1 MAEESFN
8 SILNEICQ
16 SKTDH
21 QQQLCQSFH
30 IYTSDKTKQR
40 WDFES
45 QQSSFLDGIKA
56 KLRAVK
62 QALNSTVISV
72 TNNFT
77 TIGATLTKVEG
88 DTARM
93 SVLLEENHSQL
104 HQLRDNKAARV
115 ITMLEHRERLDNM
128 DAILIRVSRSIMKT
142 VNLVQE
148 MDSKVS
154 ASRPTAADK
163 NRPIE
168 YPLDPGFVSPTRP
181 LPHDGLQPSPV
192 DSVPDPSTTATVDN
206 PDNCDPPVAQSLA
219 PHQLAN
225 VNFGPG
231 GLMSQRALSYPSGDQ
246 SSSIDHLPPA
256 GPCQV
261 HFKNP
266 TDYRFDDS
274 HPLAVDTSEDHMEPA
289 NVGGHIKPPRPSDK
303 ECQARNR
310 QTSLFD
316 VARLA
321 SLAYHRNHYSI
332 QTINIPFIHTCGY
345 QTILPTAAE
354 DVLLCYQ
361 DIQQVHRKV
370 RLGWTNPRTHIS
382 GRILEKGLLIFL
394 KLKMLLAKD
403 TVQFYDKLQELSA
416 GYLIPLMTFEVIQ
429 LEFNFEGLFVPRLGT
444 ECYADCAAALMEVLP
459 RLLPSHDSEVQVA
472 ISAVRGKSKNGYDL
486 F

>member
-8 SILNEICQ
+8 SILNEIFQ
-16 SKTDH
+16 SETDH
-21 QQQLCQSFH
+21 QQQLCQSFR

-45 QQSSFLDGIKA
+45 QQFSFLDGIEA

-62 QALNSTVISV
+62 QALNSTVVSI
-72 TNNFT
+72 TNNFV

-115 ITMLEHRERLDNM
+115 TTMLEHRECLDNM
-128 DAILIRVSRSIMKT
+128 DAILIRISKSIMKT

-154 ASRPTAADK
+154 ASRPTAADE

-168 YPLDPGFVSPTRP
+168 CPLDPGFVYPTRP
-181 LPHDGLQPSPV
+181 LPHDGSQPSPV
-192 DSVPDPSTTATVDN
+192 DSVPDPSTTATADD
-206 PDNCDPPVAQSLA
+206 PDDCDPPATQSLA

-231 GLMSQRALSYPSGDQ
+231 GLMSQQASSYPSGNQ

-261 HFKNP
+261 HFENP
-266 TDYRFDDS
+266 TDYRFDHL

-289 NVGGHIKPPRPSDK
+289 NMRGHIKPPRPSDK
-303 ECQARNR
+303 ECQARNL

-316 VARLA
+316 VAGLA
-321 SLAYHRNHYSI
+321 SLAYHGNHYSI
-332 QTINIPFIHTCGY
+332 QMINIPFIHT
-345 QTILPTAAE
+345 
-354 DVLLCYQ
+354 
-361 DIQQVHRKV
+361 
-370 RLGWTNPRTHIS
+370 
-382 GRILEKGLLIFL
+382 
-394 KLKMLLAKD
+394 
-403 TVQFYDKLQELSA
+403 
-416 GYLIPLMTFEVIQ
+416 
-429 LEFNFEGLFVPRLGT
+429 
-444 ECYADCAAALMEVLP
+444 
-459 RLLPSHDSEVQVA
+459 
-472 ISAVRGKSKNGYDL
+472 
-486 F
+486 